1 MHVLLLQ
8 WPPVL
13 KARSPVAS
21 NMPGM
26 VLDRY
31 NAVQKGCFCGVF
43 PEINTLSAEHHD
55 WRRARLLSPRLQV
68 ARLSDEGARRTAL
81 VRSKIE
87 REVSS
92 AGSDREPWLR

>member
-21 NMPGM
+21 NMPSM

-43 PEINTLSAEHHD
+43 PGIKRAWASVDNSLFL
-55 WRRARLLSPRLQV
+55 WRY
-68 ARLSDEGARRTAL
+68 
-81 VRSKIE
+81 
-87 REVSS
+87 
-92 AGSDREPWLR
+92 DRW